1 LQSTLSLSQQQQP
14 QQTQWQQLQTPQQQ
28 TGNVGERNDSTVL
41 LAGITKCPRCQKN
54 LKRPLAH
61 FNRNEECRSHFT
73 QACREQAQQSREQ
86 QNNELL
92 QSWIDISPSVGSGH
106 SSKNGFATV
115 TAQNSDGLTVSR
127 RTSTRSVASRRS
139 NKKRRQIGGSP
150 RRAARPSYDADDESE
165 DSSSSSS
172 SISTL
177 SLPPSPARGAS
188 HNHSSNDPLLDN
200 ASMLNGNPGL
210 STTEA
215 EQAEGGSIGASSS
228 QGAKPALGTSYNQPA
243 QEAFA
248 NLPHLSP
255 VLAALVELYDM
266 LRNSDAPL
274 WLFDKVVAFIEKHN
288 GRTFCRHKTI
298 PRWEALLKELHWS
311 FPVPRAKGIPVAME
325 TGNEA
330 LAPEGYERLPRHS
343 VVVQRWPILSVLQE
357 YLLDLR
363 VSPCSRAVPRQN
375 WKDCSSGVIER

>member
-1 LQSTLSLSQQQQP
+1 
-14 QQTQWQQLQTPQQQ
+14 
-28 TGNVGERNDSTVL
+28 
-41 LAGITKCPRCQKN
+41 
-54 LKRPLAH
+54 
-61 FNRNEECRSHFT
+61 
-73 QACREQAQQSREQ
+73 
-86 QNNELL
+86 
-92 QSWIDISPSVGSGH
+92 
-106 SSKNGFATV
+106 
-115 TAQNSDGLTVSR
+115 
-127 RTSTRSVASRRS
+127 
-139 NKKRRQIGGSP
+139 
-150 RRAARPSYDADDESE
+150 
-165 DSSSSSS
+165 
-172 SISTL
+172 
-177 SLPPSPARGAS
+177 
-188 HNHSSNDPLLDN
+188 
-200 ASMLNGNPGL
+200 MLNGNPGL

-298 PRWEALLKELHWS
+298 PHWEALLKELHWS
-311 FPVPRAKGIPVAME
+311 FSVPRAKGIPVAME

-330 LAPEGYERLPRHS
+330 LAPEGYECLPRHS

-357 YLLDLR
+357 YFLDLR
-363 VSPCSRAVPRQN
+363 LFGNKHNLVNAHNPFGKYESPNEASDKELLAGRCYNRTYDTKISDPSKEFLLVLELYLDKTGRTAAL
-375 WKDCSSGVIER
+375 GL